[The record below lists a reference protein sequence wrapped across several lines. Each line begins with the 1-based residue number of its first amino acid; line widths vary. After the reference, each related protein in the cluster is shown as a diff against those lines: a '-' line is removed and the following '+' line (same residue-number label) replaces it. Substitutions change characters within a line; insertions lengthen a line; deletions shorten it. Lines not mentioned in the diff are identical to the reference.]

1 MDLVVKGRGERVSGR
16 SKERLERKLGRLAR
30 LDPRMEW
37 VEVEVI
43 REPSARV
50 NGGHRVEASCRSG
63 RRTYRA
69 TASGPDVDAAILRVV
84 ARLERQISQDHQR
97 RRSRM
102 LDGAN
107 RVKSGRMSRQRATPG
122 PPPSLE

>member
-16 SKERLERKLGRLAR
+16 SRERLERKLGRLAR
-30 LDPRMEW
+30 LDPRLDW

-43 REPSARV
+43 REPSPRV
-50 NGGHRVEASCRSG
+50 GGGHRVEASCRSG
-63 RRTYRA
+63 RRTFRA
-69 TASGPDVDAAILRVV
+69 KASGSDVDAAILQAV
-84 ARLERQISQDHQR
+84 ARLERQISHDHEK

-102 LDGAN
+102 LVGAN
-107 RVKSGRMSRQRATPG
+107 RVKSGRMSRQRATSG

>member
-1 MDLVVKGRGERVSGR
+1 VVKGRGERVSGR
-16 SKERLERKLGRLAR
+16 SRERLERKLGRLAR

-43 REPSARV
+43 REPSPRV

-84 ARLERQISQDHQR
+84 ARLERQISEDHQK

-102 LDGAN
+102 LIGAN
-107 RVKSGRMSRQRATPG
+107 RVKSGRMSRQRAAPG